1 MRRVPHVCDEAMAKE
16 RLSGAV
22 ASTPEG
28 RSASILFPFQANTGN
43 QSSYAEEI
51 DGEWLSDTAVGRQ
64 ENVPS
69 KEQWVGVRCM
79 PGPSVAVIGSVIM
92 FESSEA

>member
-51 DGEWLSDTAVGRQ
+51 DGEWSSCGTAGERPLLKQ
-64 ENVPS
+64 
-69 KEQWVGVRCM
+69 
-79 PGPSVAVIGSVIM
+79 
-92 FESSEA
+92 